1 MARFR
6 PEAVM
11 VALSPDAAMVRSLA
25 LTWGV
30 IPLCVDT
37 YESTDE
43 MVWFAV
49 ETALR
54 AGLVHH
60 GETVLVLA
68 GAPGTQR
75 RGPEGGARGWIG
87 RAATDV
93 LRIVH
98 VD

>member
-1 MARFR
+1 MI
-6 PEAVM
+6 
-11 VALSPDAAMVRSLA
+11 ALSPDAAMVRSLA

-30 IPLCVDT
+30 TPLQVDT
-37 YESTDE
+37 YGSTDE

-68 GAPGTQR
+68 GAPGAD
-75 RGPEGGARGWIG
+75 PHAEGDLPKRSWIG
-87 RAATDV
+87 RTTSDV
-93 LRIVH
+93 MRIVH